1 MKKQIGASTGLFS
14 LMFQPLTPGDHRR
27 QIHKGYTGKGI
38 ITREEHE
45 DPGHEVSLFYP
56 VSRIF

>member
-1 MKKQIGASTGLFS
+1 
-14 LMFQPLTPGDHRR
+14 MFQPLTPGDHRR